1 MMGYYGNG
9 MMLGGFGIVMTV
21 LFALLIA
28 LVVVLV
34 VTAVRKASGHEH
46 AAPPQPPADRPLE
59 ELRMRYAKGE
69 VTKEEYE
76 EMRKTL
82 IQ

>member
-1 MMGYYGNG
+1 MMEYYGNG
-9 MMLGGFGIVMTV
+9 MMLGGFGIVTMV
-21 LFALLIA
+21 VFALLIA
-28 LVVVLV
+28 LVVVLIV
-34 VTAVRKASGHEH
+34 SAVRKASGHDH
-46 AAPPQPPADRPLE
+46 ADPLHPPTDRPLE

-69 VTKEEYE
+69 ISKEEYD